1 MIHPHSGWFFLFGH
15 TYPDAF
21 QPPDPVAFELRL
33 ATAPCLWL
41 MLITAERTE
50 TFHPISAHPNKGAA
64 AATPLRL

>member
-33 ATAPCLWL
+33 AIDSLAY
-41 MLITAERTE
+41 
-50 TFHPISAHPNKGAA
+50 G
-64 AATPLRL
+64 